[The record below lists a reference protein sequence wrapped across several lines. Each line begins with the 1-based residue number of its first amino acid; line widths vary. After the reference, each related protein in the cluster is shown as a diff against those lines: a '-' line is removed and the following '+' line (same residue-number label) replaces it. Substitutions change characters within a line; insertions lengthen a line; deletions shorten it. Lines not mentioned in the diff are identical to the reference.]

1 MNYYLEYAII
11 KEVKNG
17 FARPVMIHRAILG
30 SVERMMAILCEHT
43 GGKWPF
49 WVSPRQFVL
58 IPMSNDATD
67 MVEQI
72 NNRLILEG
80 YSSTIDNSGDKLD
93 KKIRNAQ
100 LANYNYI
107 GVVGR
112 DELKSQTIDV
122 RDRDKNESIGK
133 LTFAELLKLFKSLE
147 PKPSKRRQQLDEQA
161 FKL

>member
-1 MNYYLEYAII
+1 MEAKYSVI

-30 SVERMMAILCEHT
+30 SVERMMAILTEHT

-49 WVSPRQFVL
+49 WVSPRQFIL
-58 IPMSNDATD
+58 IPMSNEANDI
-67 MVEQI
+67 VEQI

-80 YSSTIDNSGDKLD
+80 YSSVIDYSGDKFE

-100 LANYNYI
+100 VANYNYI
-107 GVVGR
+107 GVVGK
-112 DELKSQTIDV
+112 EQLKNQTIDV

-133 LTFAELLKLFKSLE
+133 LTFAELMKLFKSLE